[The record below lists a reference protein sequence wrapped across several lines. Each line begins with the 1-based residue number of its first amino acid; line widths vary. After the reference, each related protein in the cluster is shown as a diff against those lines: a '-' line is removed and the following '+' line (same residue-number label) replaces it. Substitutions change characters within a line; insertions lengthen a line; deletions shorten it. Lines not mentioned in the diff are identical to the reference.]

1 MHFIT
6 DLKKKNAH
14 HKLLKFKVKF
24 ILLGFFFVWPT
35 IQNLEIKVYNH

>member
-6 DLKKKNAH
+6 DFKKKNAH

-24 ILLGFFFVWPT
+24 ILLGFFLFDQQFKT
-35 IQNLEIKVYNH
+35 